1 MTIAN
6 EKAAYTAL
14 IADLI
19 KLTDNLHKGQIGSN
33 ADHFMSLV
41 SRTVTELNDVMAD
54 EAGLDG
60 DTNEKDLTEAL
71 QQIVQDTF
79 IETGCA
85 IDARMDDLG
94 APSNYNFT
102 RRNAELGLGTYA

>member
-1 MTIAN
+1 MTVAN

-14 IADLI
+14 IADLV
-19 KLTDNLHKGQIGSN
+19 KLNDNASKNQIEDN
-33 ADHFMSLV
+33 AKHFVELV
-41 SRTVTELNDVMAD
+41 SRTIVELNDVMAD

-60 DTNEKDLTEAL
+60 DTNEKDLTKAL

-102 RRNAELGLGTYA
+102 RRNAELGLGKYA

>member
-1 MTIAN
+1 MTVTN

-14 IADLI
+14 ITDLI
-19 KLTDNLHKGQIGSN
+19 KLTDNLHKGQIESN
-33 ADHFMSLV
+33 ADHFVSLV
-41 SRTVTELNDVMAD
+41 ARTVTEINDVMAG

-60 DTNEKDLTEAL
+60 DTNEQDLNKAL
-71 QQIVQDTF
+71 QEIIQDTF

-102 RRNAELGLGTYA
+102 GRNAELGLGKYA